1 MATTAEAVAALTASV
16 NTLTD
21 SVLASTAFLH
31 GTGAPS
37 NALGKDGQF
46 YYDQSVYAVY
56 GPKAAGVWP
65 TPPMSL
71 AGPTGATGAT
81 GANGKTVLSG
91 SGVPGAGV
99 GTDGDFY
106 LDTTAHNFY
115 GPKAAG
121 AWGAGFSLIGPQGPQ
136 GIQGIQGIQGPAG
149 ASSAPGGVSGQ
160 LQFNSAGAFGGSLLT
175 QGANLIEQ
183 LNGANAQSFR
193 LYNTYTDAAN
203 YERAV
208 FDWSTT
214 ANTLTI
220 GTQKG
225 TTGTARNIDIVVGG
239 VRKAD
244 YGITQVSSWAF
255 QDVLMAA
262 AYLQIGTS
270 GSFQLLENAGNF
282 VAIANGNGSNGYL
295 RYSSTAFEIRSGMVF
310 GFTAGAYGGAN
321 ITTDTIDTG
330 ISRPGAGIIAIG
342 NGTAGNKTGVLQLG
356 GISHAAPATKTA
368 AYTATIRDHDLI
380 FNGAGSITLTLPAAA
395 TYPGQ
400 EYYVKTI
407 AAQTVVSAT
416 ANIVPRAGGAATTA
430 LLAGVA
436 GPWARIVSDGTNW
449 VVMAGN

>member
-220 GTQKG
+220 GTQKAG
-225 TTGTARNIDIVVGG
+225 TGATRSIQFIRDG
-239 VRKAD
+239 VSFLD
-244 YGITQVSSWAF
+244 YGISDYTGYSGLTVG
-255 QDVLMAA
+255 VLGYLAA
-262 AYLQIGTS
+262 QNNIFSIGSGATS
-270 GSFQLLENAGNF
+270 NMTFEFAAQNTVVMNAGVTF
-282 VAIANGNGSNGYL
+282 GWGSQENGTGTGLNL
-295 RYSSTAFEIRSGMVF
+295 RASKDTAFSR
-310 GFTAGAYGGAN
+310 TA
-321 ITTDTIDTG
+321 
-330 ISRPGAGIIAIG
+330 AGVIALG

-356 GISHAAPATKTA
+356 GISYATPATKTA
-368 AYTATIRDHDLI
+368 AYTATINDHDLI
-380 FNGAGSITLTLPAAA
+380 FNGAASITLTLPAAA

-436 GPWARIVSDGTNW
+436 GTWARIVSDGTNW